1 MQAQFGRRCC
11 RETIR
16 RALHRLKLSWKKARK
31 LLGRANPEQREAFIA
46 QIGPLLDGARDERH
60 HLVYLDEAHI
70 HQDVDLGYGW
80 GERGKR
86 FHLASSSPGLKA
98 KVSFY
103 GLYFYNEGQ
112 VRIWPYERANGGNT
126 IDVLRRLR
134 AEIPTGTLIVLWD
147 GAPYHR
153 AKMVWFAAASLD
165 IYLLPLPS
173 YSPDLMAVEPLWRWL
188 REDVTYH
195 HCHATASDLIRRV
208 AAFEANVN
216 ADPCAV
222 ADRLWVKDHL
232 DPEEESYGS
241 QNRRG
246 LSGTAQRLLIRCSGE
261 RRRLKWRYHVRE
273 NKAASRSGTRS
284 ACWRSR

>member
-1 MQAQFGRRCC
+1 LVQAQFGCRFC

-16 RALHRLKLSWKKARK
+16 RALHRLKLSWKKAHK
-31 LLGRANPEQREAFIA
+31 LLGRAEPEKREAFVA
-46 QIGPLLDGARDERH
+46 QIGALLDGARDERH

-86 FHLASSSPGLKA
+86 FEVASSSPGRKA

-103 GLYFYNEGQ
+103 GLYLYNEGQ
-112 VRIWPYERANGGNT
+112 VRIWPYDRASGDHT

-134 AEIPTGTLIVLWD
+134 TEIPTGKLIVLWD

-153 AKMVWFAAASLD
+153 AKVVWSAAASLD
-165 IYLLPLPS
+165 IHLQPLPS

-195 HCHATASDLIRRV
+195 HCHPTAEDLIRRV
-208 AAFEANVN
+208 AAFEGDVN
-216 ADPCAV
+216 ANPYAV

-232 DPEEESYGS
+232 DPEEEKLRFS
-241 QNRRG
+241 
-246 LSGTAQRLLIRCSGE
+246 
-261 RRRLKWRYHVRE
+261 K
-273 NKAASRSGTRS
+273 
-284 ACWRSR
+284 